1 MKESTVKKS
10 KTIRQ
15 KIGEVRDAA
24 LAYHRRLPP
33 GKLTIH
39 PTKPLTNQHD
49 LALAYSPGVAAAC
62 EEIVRDP
69 ALASE
74 LTTRGNLVAVIS
86 NGTAVLG
93 LGAIG
98 PLAAK
103 PVMEGKAVL
112 FKKFAGIDVFDL
124 EINETDPARLV
135 DIIASLEPTFGAV
148 NLEDIKAPE
157 CFVVERKLQERLSI
171 PVVHDD
177 QHGTAIIVAAAISN
191 GLRLVDKKMED
202 IKLVTSG
209 AGAAALACLDL
220 LVAIGLNKDNIIV
233 TDIAGVVYPGRQE
246 AMDPYKE
253 RYARDIQART
263 LGAAIEDADVF
274 LGLSV
279 GNVLKPDMLK
289 TMAAKPIIMAL
300 ANPVPEI
307 TPEAAKQARPDA
319 IIATGRSDLPNQV
332 NNVLC
337 FPYLF
342 RGALDV
348 GATSINEAMKIAC
361 VRAIADLAM
370 AESSEVVSR
379 AYGGGDLIFG
389 PDYIIPKPFDPR
401 LIVRLAPAVA
411 RAAMDSGVATRPIAD
426 FKSYRQRLIQFV
438 FQTGTIMNP
447 VFDQAAR
454 APKRIVYAEGEERR
468 TLQAVQQVL
477 DEGLARPL
485 LVGRA
490 EVIERRIRQLGLAM
504 VSDRDFDIINPIEDH
519 RCPELAEL
527 YHGIK
532 GRTGISPDEARRIV
546 RTQSSALAAL
556 LLLRGDVD
564 AMLCGTIGP
573 FVNHLTHVR
582 DIIGRRAGVED
593 FSSVTVLVLPS
604 GTFFL
609 CDTHVK
615 PTPDVDEIVAM
626 TTLAAEAVQRFGI
639 KPRIALVSHSN
650 FGTRDN
656 ASSKKMRAAVQIL
669 QQREPHLVVE
679 GEMHADAAI
688 SETIRANVFPYSRLR
703 GRANTLILPNIDA
716 ANISYNLLK
725 MLGGGVTVG
734 PLLMGAAKPA
744 HVLTNASTVHGI
756 VNMSALAVVE
766 AQGQAQR
773 ASPTSG
779 G

>member
-1 MKESTVKKS
+1 MKKVK
-10 KTIRQ
+10 TTRQ

-24 LAYHRRLPP
+24 LDYHRKSPP

-39 PTKPLTNQHD
+39 STKPLANQHD

-69 ALASE
+69 AQVSE
-74 LTTRGNLVAVIS
+74 LTIRGNLVAVIS

-93 LGAIG
+93 LGPIG
-98 PLAAK
+98 PLASK

-112 FKKFAGIDVFDL
+112 FKKFSGIDVFDL
-124 EINETDPARLV
+124 EVNETDPDKLV
-135 DIIASLEPTFGAV
+135 DIIASLEPTFGAI

-157 CFVVERKLQERLSI
+157 CFIVERKLQERLSI
-171 PVVHDD
+171 PVIHDD
-177 QHGTAIIVAAAISN
+177 QHGTAIIVAAAITN
-191 GLRLVDKKMED
+191 GLHLVGKKMEE

-220 LVAIGLNKDNIIV
+220 LVAMGLNQDNIIV
-233 TDIAGVVYPGRQE
+233 TDIAGVVYQGRRKL
-246 AMDPYKE
+246 MDPFKS
-253 RYARDIQART
+253 RYARKTRART
-263 LGAAIEDADVF
+263 LGTAIKNADVF

-279 GNVLKPDMLK
+279 GNVLKPAMLK
-289 TMAAKPIIMAL
+289 RMADKPIIMAL

-307 TPEAAKQARPDA
+307 APETAKMARPDA

-332 NNVLC
+332 NNVIC

-348 GATSINEAMKIAC
+348 GATSINEDMKIAC
-361 VRAIADLAM
+361 VKAIADLAM

-379 AYGGGDLIFG
+379 AYGGRDLIFG

-411 RAAMDSGVATRPIAD
+411 RAAMESGVATRPISD

-454 APKRIVYAEGEERR
+454 DPKRIAYAEGEERR
-468 TLQAVQQVL
+468 VLQAVQQVI

-485 LVGRA
+485 LVGRT
-490 EVIERRIRQLGLAM
+490 EVINRRIQELGLGM
-504 VSDRDFDIINPIEDH
+504 VKDRDFEVINPVKDR

-532 GRTGISPDEARRIV
+532 GRSGISPDEARRIV

-556 LLLRGDVD
+556 LLMHGDVD

-573 FVNHLTHVR
+573 FINHLTHVR
-582 DIIGRRAGVED
+582 DIIGKREDVRD
-593 FSSVTVLVLPS
+593 FSSVTVLVLPE

-609 CDTHVK
+609 CDSHVV
-615 PTPDVDEIVAM
+615 PMPGVDDIVAM
-626 TTLAAEAVQRFGI
+626 TLLAAEAVQRFGI

-650 FGTRDN
+650 FGTRNN
-656 ASSKKMRAAVQIL
+656 ASSEKMRAAAKIL
-669 QQREPHLVVE
+669 QAREPQLVVE

-688 SETIRANVFPYSRLR
+688 SEAIRANAFPDSKLR

-716 ANISYNLLK
+716 ANISFNLLK

-734 PLLMGAAKPA
+734 PVLVGAARPA
-744 HVLTNASTVHGI
+744 HILTNASTAHGI

-766 AQGQAQR
+766 AQSRVRG
-773 ASPTSG
+773 
-779 G
+779 

>member
-1 MKESTVKKS
+1 MKKT
-10 KTIRQ
+10 KTIQQ

-24 LAYHRRLPP
+24 LNYHRRPP
-33 GKLTIH
+33 HGKLTVH
-39 PTKPLTNQHD
+39 ATKPLANQYD

-62 EEIVRDP
+62 EEIVSDP
-69 ALASE
+69 SEAST
-74 LTTRGNLVAVIS
+74 LTTKGNLVGVIS

-93 LGAIG
+93 LGSIG
-98 PLAAK
+98 PLASK

-112 FKKFAGIDVFDL
+112 FKKFSGIDVFDL
-124 EINETDPARLV
+124 ELNETDPDKLV
-135 DIIASLEPTFGAV
+135 DIIASLEPTFGAI

-171 PVVHDD
+171 PVIHDD

-191 GLRLVDKKMED
+191 GLRLVGKELTE

-220 LVAIGLNKDNIIV
+220 LVAMGLKKENVIV
-233 TDIAGVVYPGRQE
+233 TDIAGVVYRGRRKM
-246 AMDPYKE
+246 MDPYKS
-253 RYARDIQART
+253 RYARTTKART
-263 LGAAIEDADVF
+263 LGAAIDDADVF

-279 GNVLKPDMLK
+279 GDVLRPAMLK
-289 TMAAKPIIMAL
+289 RMADKPIIMAL

-307 TPEAAKQARPDA
+307 APETARAVRPDA

-342 RGALDV
+342 RGALDA
-348 GATSINEAMKIAC
+348 GATCINEEMKIAC
-361 VRAIADLAM
+361 VKAIADLAM

-379 AYGGGDLIFG
+379 AYGGRDLIFG

-411 RAAMDSGVATRPIAD
+411 KAAMDTGVATRPITD

-454 APKRIVYAEGEERR
+454 DPKRIAYAEGEERR
-468 TLQAVQQVL
+468 VLQAVQQVI

-485 LVGRA
+485 LVGRT
-490 EVIERRIRQLGLAM
+490 EVINHRIGELGLAM
-504 VSDRDFDIINPIEDH
+504 VKDKDFDVINPVEDQ
-519 RCPELAEL
+519 RCLELAEL
-527 YHGIK
+527 YHDIK
-532 GRTGISPDEARRIV
+532 GRAGISPDEARRIV
-546 RTQSSALAAL
+546 RTQSTALAAL
-556 LLLRGDVD
+556 LLMHEDVD

-573 FVNHLTHVR
+573 FINHLTHVR
-582 DIIGRRAGVED
+582 DIIGKRED
-593 FSSVTVLVLPS
+593 VRDLSSVTVLVLPE

-609 CDTHVK
+609 CDSHVV
-615 PTPDVDEIVAM
+615 PMPEVDDIVAM
-626 TTLAAEAVQRFGI
+626 TLLAAEAVQRFGI

-656 ASSKKMRAAVQIL
+656 VSSQKMRAAAKIL
-669 QQREPHLVVE
+669 QEREPQLVVE

-688 SETIRANVFPYSRLR
+688 SETIRANVFPNSKLR
-703 GRANTLILPNIDA
+703 GSANTLVLPNIDA

-734 PLLMGAAKPA
+734 PMLVGAARPA
-744 HVLTNASTVHGI
+744 HILTNASTAHGI

-766 AQGQAQR
+766 AQSLRSEAQM
-773 ASPTSG
+773 
-779 G
+779 

>member
-1 MKESTVKKS
+1 MSIKKS
-10 KTIRQ
+10 KTIQQ

-24 LAYHRRLPP
+24 LDYHRKFPP
-33 GKLTIH
+33 GKLSIH

-69 ALASE
+69 AQVSE

-93 LGAIG
+93 LGSIG
-98 PLAAK
+98 PLASK

-112 FKKFAGIDVFDL
+112 FKKFSGINVFDL
-124 EINETDPARLV
+124 EINETDPERLV
-135 DIIASLEPTFGAV
+135 DIIASLEPTFGAI

-157 CFVVERKLQERLSI
+157 CFIVEQKLQERLSI

-177 QHGTAIIVAAAISN
+177 QHGTAIIVAAAVSN
-191 GLRLVDKKMED
+191 GLRLVGKELAE

-220 LVAIGLNKDNIIV
+220 LVAMGLRKENVIV
-233 TDIAGVVYPGRQE
+233 TDIAGVVYPGRPE
-246 AMDPYKE
+246 EMDPYKA
-253 RYARDIQART
+253 RYARDVRART
-263 LGAAIEDADVF
+263 LVGAIRDADVF

-279 GNVLKPDMLK
+279 GNVLKPSMLNS
-289 TMAAKPIIMAL
+289 MADKPIIMAL

-307 TPEAAKQARPDA
+307 PPEVARAARPDA

-332 NNVLC
+332 NNVIC

-348 GATSINEAMKIAC
+348 GATCINEEMKIAC
-361 VRAIADLAM
+361 VKAIADLAM

-411 RAAMDSGVATRPIAD
+411 RAAMESGVATRPIGD

-447 VFDQAAR
+447 VFDQAAHD
-454 APKRIVYAEGEERR
+454 PKRIVYGEGEERR
-468 TLQAVQQVL
+468 VLQAVQQVI

-490 EVIERRIRQLGLAM
+490 EVINRRIKDLGLGM
-504 VSDRDFDIINPIEDH
+504 IKDRDFDVINPIKDR

-527 YHGIK
+527 YHGLK

-573 FVNHLTHVR
+573 FINHLTHVR
-582 DIIGRRAGVED
+582 DIIGRREGVED
-593 FSSVTVLVLPS
+593 FSSVTVLVLPG

-615 PTPDVDEIVAM
+615 PVPDVDEIVAM
-626 TTLAAEAVQRFGI
+626 TLLAAEAVQRFGI

-650 FGTRDN
+650 FGTRNN
-656 ASSKKMRAAVQIL
+656 ASSEKMRAAVKIL
-669 QQREPHLVVE
+669 QEREQHLVVE

-688 SETIRANVFPYSRLR
+688 SETIRANVFPHSKLR

-744 HVLTNASTVHGI
+744 HILTNASTVHSI

-766 AQGQAQR
+766 AQ
-773 ASPTSG
+773 SLT
-779 G
+779 

>member
-1 MKESTVKKS
+1 MKKVK
-10 KTIRQ
+10 TTRQ

-24 LAYHRRLPP
+24 LDYHRKSPP

-39 PTKPLTNQHD
+39 STKPLANQHD

-69 ALASE
+69 AQVSE
-74 LTTRGNLVAVIS
+74 LTIRGNLVAVIS

-93 LGAIG
+93 LGPIG
-98 PLAAK
+98 PLASK

-112 FKKFAGIDVFDL
+112 FKKFSGIDVFDL
-124 EINETDPARLV
+124 EVNETDPDKLV
-135 DIIASLEPTFGAV
+135 DIIASLEPTFGAI

-157 CFVVERKLQERLSI
+157 CFIVERKLQERLSI
-171 PVVHDD
+171 PVIHDD
-177 QHGTAIIVAAAISN
+177 QHGTAIIVAAAITN
-191 GLRLVDKKMED
+191 GLHLVGKKMEE

-220 LVAIGLNKDNIIV
+220 LVAMGLKQDNIIV
-233 TDIAGVVYPGRQE
+233 TDIAGVVYQGRRKL
-246 AMDPYKE
+246 MDPFKS
-253 RYARDIQART
+253 RYARKTRART
-263 LGAAIEDADVF
+263 LGAAIKNADVF

-279 GNVLKPDMLK
+279 GNVLKPAMLK
-289 TMAAKPIIMAL
+289 RMADKPIIMAL

-307 TPEAAKQARPDA
+307 APETAKKARPDA

-332 NNVLC
+332 NNVIC

-348 GATSINEAMKIAC
+348 GATSINEDMKIAC
-361 VRAIADLAM
+361 VKAIADLAM

-379 AYGGGDLIFG
+379 AYGGRDLIFG

-411 RAAMDSGVATRPIAD
+411 RAAMESGVATRPISD

-454 APKRIVYAEGEERR
+454 DPKRIAYAEGEERR
-468 TLQAVQQVL
+468 VLQAVQQVI

-485 LVGRA
+485 LVGRT
-490 EVIERRIRQLGLAM
+490 EVINRRIQELGLGM
-504 VSDRDFDIINPIEDH
+504 VKDRDFEVINPVKDR

-532 GRTGISPDEARRIV
+532 GRSGISPDEARRIV

-556 LLLRGDVD
+556 LLMHGDVD

-573 FVNHLTHVR
+573 FINHLTHVR
-582 DIIGRRAGVED
+582 DIIGKREDVRD
-593 FSSVTVLVLPS
+593 FSSVTVLVLPE

-609 CDTHVK
+609 CDSHVV
-615 PTPDVDEIVAM
+615 PMPGVDDIVAM
-626 TTLAAEAVQRFGI
+626 TLLAAEAVQRFGI

-650 FGTRDN
+650 FGTRN
-656 ASSKKMRAAVQIL
+656 NESSEKMRAAAKIL
-669 QQREPHLVVE
+669 QAREPQLVVE

-688 SETIRANVFPYSRLR
+688 SEAIRANAFPDSKLR

-716 ANISYNLLK
+716 ANISFNLLK

-734 PLLMGAAKPA
+734 PVLVGAARPA
-744 HVLTNASTVHGI
+744 HILTNASTAHGI

-766 AQGQAQR
+766 AQSRVRG
-773 ASPTSG
+773 
-779 G
+779 

>member
-1 MKESTVKKS
+1 MKKT
-10 KTIRQ
+10 KTIQQ

-24 LAYHRRLPP
+24 LNYHRRPP
-33 GKLTIH
+33 HGKLTVH
-39 PTKPLTNQHD
+39 ATKPLANQYD

-62 EEIVRDP
+62 EEIVSDP
-69 ALASE
+69 SEAST
-74 LTTRGNLVAVIS
+74 LTTKGNLVGVIS

-93 LGAIG
+93 LGSIG
-98 PLAAK
+98 PLASK

-112 FKKFAGIDVFDL
+112 FKKFSGIDVFDL
-124 EINETDPARLV
+124 ELNETDPDKLV
-135 DIIASLEPTFGAV
+135 DIIASLEPTFGAI

-171 PVVHDD
+171 PVIHDD

-191 GLRLVDKKMED
+191 GLRLVGKELAE

-220 LVAIGLNKDNIIV
+220 LVAMGLKKENVIV
-233 TDIAGVVYPGRQE
+233 TDIAGVVYRGRRKM
-246 AMDPYKE
+246 MDPYKS
-253 RYARDIQART
+253 RYARTTKART
-263 LGAAIEDADVF
+263 LGAAIDDADVF

-279 GNVLKPDMLK
+279 GDVLKPAMLK
-289 TMAAKPIIMAL
+289 RMADKPIIMAL

-307 TPEAAKQARPDA
+307 APETARAFRPDA

-342 RGALDV
+342 RGALDA
-348 GATSINEAMKIAC
+348 GATCINEEMKIAC
-361 VRAIADLAM
+361 VKAIADLAM

-379 AYGGGDLIFG
+379 AYGGRDLIFG

-411 RAAMDSGVATRPIAD
+411 KAAMDTGVATRPITD

-438 FQTGTIMNP
+438 FQTGTIMHP

-454 APKRIVYAEGEERR
+454 DPKRIAYAEGEERR
-468 TLQAVQQVL
+468 VLQAVQQVI

-485 LVGRA
+485 LVGRT
-490 EVIERRIRQLGLAM
+490 EVISHRIGELGLAM
-504 VSDRDFDIINPIEDH
+504 VKDKDFDVINPVEDQ
-519 RCPELAEL
+519 RCLELAEL
-527 YHGIK
+527 YHDIK
-532 GRTGISPDEARRIV
+532 GRAGISPNEARRIV
-546 RTQSSALAAL
+546 RTQSTALAAL
-556 LLLRGDVD
+556 LLMHEDVD

-573 FVNHLTHVR
+573 FINHLTHVR
-582 DIIGRRAGVED
+582 DIIGKRDDVRD
-593 FSSVTVLVLPS
+593 LSSVTVLVLPE

-609 CDTHVK
+609 CDSHVV
-615 PTPDVDEIVAM
+615 PMPEVDDIVAM
-626 TTLAAEAVQRFGI
+626 TLLAAEAVQRFGI

-656 ASSKKMRAAVQIL
+656 VSSQKMRAAAKIL
-669 QQREPHLVVE
+669 QEREPQLVVE

-688 SETIRANVFPYSRLR
+688 SETIRTNVFPNSKLR
-703 GRANTLILPNIDA
+703 GRANTLVLPNIDA

-734 PLLMGAAKPA
+734 PMLVGAARPA
-744 HVLTNASTVHGI
+744 HILTNASTAHGI

-766 AQGQAQR
+766 AQSR
-773 ASPTSG
+773 ALASR
-779 G
+779 

>member
-1 MKESTVKKS
+1 MKKV
-10 KTIRQ
+10 KTIQQ
-15 KIGEVRDAA
+15 KIGESHDAA
-24 LAYHRRLPP
+24 LEYHRKSPH

-39 PTKPLTNQHD
+39 STKPLANQHD

-69 ALASE
+69 AQVSE

-93 LGAIG
+93 LGPIG
-98 PLAAK
+98 PLASK

-112 FKKFAGIDVFDL
+112 FKKFSGIDVFDL
-124 EINETDPARLV
+124 EVNETNPDKLV
-135 DIIASLEPTFGAV
+135 DIIASLEPTFGAI

-157 CFVVERKLQERLSI
+157 CFIVERKLQERLSI
-171 PVVHDD
+171 PVIHDD
-177 QHGTAIIVAAAISN
+177 QHGTAIIVAAAITN
-191 GLRLVDKKMED
+191 GLRLVGKKMGE

-220 LVAIGLNKDNIIV
+220 LVAMGLNQDNIIV
-233 TDIAGVVYPGRQE
+233 TDIAGVVYRGRRKM
-246 AMDPYKE
+246 MDPFKA
-253 RYARDIQART
+253 RYARKTRART
-263 LGAAIEDADVF
+263 LGAAIKNADVF

-279 GNVLKPDMLK
+279 GNVLKPAMLK
-289 TMAAKPIIMAL
+289 SMAEKPIIMAL

-307 TPEAAKQARPDA
+307 APERAKKARPDA

-332 NNVLC
+332 NNVIC

-348 GATSINEAMKIAC
+348 GATSINEDMKIAC
-361 VRAIADLAM
+361 VKAIADLAM

-379 AYGGGDLIFG
+379 AYGGRDLTFG

-411 RAAMDSGVATRPIAD
+411 RAAMDSGVATRPIPD

-454 APKRIVYAEGEERR
+454 DPKRIAYAEGEERR
-468 TLQAVQQVL
+468 VLQAVQQVI

-485 LVGRA
+485 LVGRT
-490 EVIERRIRQLGLAM
+490 EVINRRIQELGLGM
-504 VSDRDFDIINPIEDH
+504 IKDRDFEVINPVKDR

-532 GRTGISPDEARRIV
+532 GRSGISPDEARRIV

-556 LLLRGDVD
+556 LLMHGDVD

-573 FVNHLTHVR
+573 FINHLTHVR
-582 DIIGRRAGVED
+582 DIVGKREDVKD
-593 FSSVTVLVLPS
+593 FSSVTVLVLPE

-609 CDTHVK
+609 CDSHVL
-615 PTPDVDEIVAM
+615 PVPGVEDVVAM
-626 TTLAAEAVQRFGI
+626 TLLAAEAVQRFGI

-650 FGTRDN
+650 FGTRN
-656 ASSKKMRAAVQIL
+656 NESSEKMRAAAKIL
-669 QQREPHLVVE
+669 QEREPQLVVE

-688 SETIRANVFPYSRLR
+688 SEAIRANAFPDSKLR

-716 ANISYNLLK
+716 ANISFNLLK

-734 PLLMGAAKPA
+734 PVLVGAARPA
-744 HVLTNASTVHGI
+744 HILTNASTAHGI

-766 AQGQAQR
+766 AQSR
-773 ASPTSG
+773 ARG
-779 G
+779 

>member
-1 MKESTVKKS
+1 MKKVK
-10 KTIRQ
+10 TTRQ

-24 LAYHRRLPP
+24 LDYHRKSPP

-39 PTKPLTNQHD
+39 STKPLANQHD

-69 ALASE
+69 AQASE
-74 LTTRGNLVAVIS
+74 LTIRGNLVAVIS

-93 LGAIG
+93 LGPIG
-98 PLAAK
+98 PLASK

-112 FKKFAGIDVFDL
+112 FKKFSGIDVFDL
-124 EINETDPARLV
+124 EVNENNPDKLV
-135 DIIASLEPTFGAV
+135 DIIASLEPTFGAI

-157 CFVVERKLQERLSI
+157 CFIVERKLQERLSI
-171 PVVHDD
+171 PVIHDD
-177 QHGTAIIVAAAISN
+177 QHGTAIIVAAAITN
-191 GLRLVDKKMED
+191 GLHLVGKKMEE

-220 LVAIGLNKDNIIV
+220 LVAMGLKNDNIIV
-233 TDIAGVVYPGRQE
+233 TDIAGVVYQGRRKL
-246 AMDPYKE
+246 MDPFKS
-253 RYARDIQART
+253 RYARKTRART
-263 LGAAIEDADVF
+263 LGTAIKNADVF

-279 GNVLKPDMLK
+279 GNVLKPAMLK
-289 TMAAKPIIMAL
+289 RMADKPIIMAL
-300 ANPVPEI
+300 ANPIPEI
-307 TPEAAKQARPDA
+307 APETAKKARPDA

-332 NNVLC
+332 NNVIC

-348 GATSINEAMKIAC
+348 GATSINEEMKIAC
-361 VRAIADLAM
+361 VKAIADLAM

-379 AYGGGDLIFG
+379 AYGGRDLIFG

-411 RAAMDSGVATRPIAD
+411 RAAMDSGVATRPISD

-454 APKRIVYAEGEERR
+454 DPKRIAYAEGEERR
-468 TLQAVQQVL
+468 VLQAVQQVI

-485 LVGRA
+485 LVGRT
-490 EVIERRIRQLGLAM
+490 EVINRRIQELGLGM
-504 VSDRDFDIINPIEDH
+504 VKDRDFEVINPVKDR

-532 GRTGISPDEARRIV
+532 GRSGISPDEARRIV

-556 LLLRGDVD
+556 LLMHGDVD

-573 FVNHLTHVR
+573 FINHLTHVR
-582 DIIGRRAGVED
+582 DIIGKREDVRD
-593 FSSVTVLVLPS
+593 FSSVTVLVLPE

-609 CDTHVK
+609 CDSHVV
-615 PTPDVDEIVAM
+615 PVPGVDDIVAM
-626 TTLAAEAVQRFGI
+626 TLLAAEAVQRFGI
-639 KPRIALVSHSN
+639 KPRIALISHSN
-650 FGTRDN
+650 FGTRN
-656 ASSKKMRAAVQIL
+656 NESSEKMRAAAKIL
-669 QQREPHLVVE
+669 QEREPQLVVE

-688 SETIRANVFPYSRLR
+688 SEAIRANAFPDSKLR

-734 PLLMGAAKPA
+734 PVLVGAARPA
-744 HVLTNASTVHGI
+744 HILTNASTAHGI

-766 AQGQAQR
+766 AQSR
-773 ASPTSG
+773 ARG
-779 G
+779 

>member
-1 MKESTVKKS
+1 MSDPSEAST
-10 KTIRQ
+10 
-15 KIGEVRDAA
+15 
-24 LAYHRRLPP
+24 
-33 GKLTIH
+33 
-39 PTKPLTNQHD
+39 
-49 LALAYSPGVAAAC
+49 
-62 EEIVRDP
+62 
-69 ALASE
+69 
-74 LTTRGNLVAVIS
+74 LTTKGNLVGVIS

-93 LGAIG
+93 LGSIG
-98 PLAAK
+98 PLASK

-112 FKKFAGIDVFDL
+112 FKKFSGIDVFDL
-124 EINETDPARLV
+124 ELNETDPDKLV
-135 DIIASLEPTFGAV
+135 DIIASLEPTFGAI

-171 PVVHDD
+171 PVIHDD

-191 GLRLVDKKMED
+191 GLRLVGKELAE

-220 LVAIGLNKDNIIV
+220 LVAMGLKKENVIV
-233 TDIAGVVYPGRQE
+233 TDIAGVVYRGRRKM
-246 AMDPYKE
+246 MDPYKS
-253 RYARDIQART
+253 RYARTTKART
-263 LGAAIEDADVF
+263 LGAAIDDADVF

-279 GNVLKPDMLK
+279 GDVLKPAMLK
-289 TMAAKPIIMAL
+289 RMADKPIIMAL

-307 TPEAAKQARPDA
+307 APETARAFRPDA

-342 RGALDV
+342 RGALDA
-348 GATSINEAMKIAC
+348 GATCINEEMKIAC
-361 VRAIADLAM
+361 VKAIADLAM

-379 AYGGGDLIFG
+379 AYGGRDLIFG

-411 RAAMDSGVATRPIAD
+411 KAAMDTGVATRPIAD

-438 FQTGTIMNP
+438 FQTGTIMHP
-447 VFDQAAR
+447 VFDQASR
-454 APKRIVYAEGEERR
+454 DPKRIAYAEGEERR
-468 TLQAVQQVL
+468 VLQAAQQVI

-485 LVGRA
+485 LVGRT
-490 EVIERRIRQLGLAM
+490 EVISHRIGELGLAM
-504 VSDRDFDIINPIEDH
+504 VKDKDFDVINPVEDQ
-519 RCPELAEL
+519 RCLELAEL
-527 YHGIK
+527 YHDIK
-532 GRTGISPDEARRIV
+532 GRAGISPDEARRIV
-546 RTQSSALAAL
+546 RTQSTALAAL
-556 LLLRGDVD
+556 LLMHEDVD

-573 FVNHLTHVR
+573 FINHLTHVR
-582 DIIGRRAGVED
+582 DIIGKRDDVRD
-593 FSSVTVLVLPS
+593 LSSVTVLVLPE

-609 CDTHVK
+609 CDSHVV
-615 PTPDVDEIVAM
+615 PMPEVDDIVAM
-626 TTLAAEAVQRFGI
+626 TLLAAEAVQRFGI

-656 ASSKKMRAAVQIL
+656 VSSQKMRAAAKIL
-669 QQREPHLVVE
+669 QEREPQLVVE

-688 SETIRANVFPYSRLR
+688 SETIRTNVFPNSKLR
-703 GRANTLILPNIDA
+703 GRANTLVLPNIDA

-734 PLLMGAAKPA
+734 PMLVGAARPA
-744 HVLTNASTVHGI
+744 HILTNASTAHGI

-766 AQGQAQR
+766 AQSR
-773 ASPTSG
+773 ALASR
-779 G
+779 

>member
-1 MKESTVKKS
+1 MKKVKP
-10 KTIRQ
+10 IRQ

-24 LAYHRRLPP
+24 LDYHRKSPP

-39 PTKPLTNQHD
+39 STKPLANQHD

-69 ALASE
+69 AQVSE

-93 LGAIG
+93 LGPIG
-98 PLAAK
+98 PLASK

-112 FKKFAGIDVFDL
+112 FKKFSGIDVFDL
-124 EINETDPARLV
+124 EVNETNPDKLV
-135 DIIASLEPTFGAV
+135 DIIASLEPTFGAI

-157 CFVVERKLQERLSI
+157 CFIVERKLQERLSI
-171 PVVHDD
+171 PVIHDD
-177 QHGTAIIVAAAISN
+177 QHGTAIIVAAAITN
-191 GLRLVDKKMED
+191 GLHLVGKKMEE

-220 LVAIGLNKDNIIV
+220 LVAMGLKKENVIV
-233 TDIAGVVYPGRQE
+233 TDIAGVVHQGRRKL
-246 AMDPYKE
+246 MDPFKS
-253 RYARDIQART
+253 RYARKTTART
-263 LGAAIEDADVF
+263 LGAAIKNADVF

-279 GNVLKPDMLK
+279 GNVLKPAMLK
-289 TMAAKPIIMAL
+289 RMADKPIIMAL

-307 TPEAAKQARPDA
+307 RPEVAKKARPDA

-332 NNVLC
+332 NNVIC

-348 GATSINEAMKIAC
+348 GATSINEEMKIAC
-361 VRAIADLAM
+361 VKAIADLAM

-379 AYGGGDLIFG
+379 AYGGRDLIFG

-411 RAAMDSGVATRPIAD
+411 RAAMDSGVATRPISD

-454 APKRIVYAEGEERR
+454 DPKRIAYAEGEERR
-468 TLQAVQQVL
+468 VLQAVQQVI

-485 LVGRA
+485 LVGRT
-490 EVIERRIRQLGLAM
+490 EVINRRIQELGLGM
-504 VSDRDFDIINPIEDH
+504 VKDRDFEVINPVKDR

-532 GRTGISPDEARRIV
+532 GRSGISPDEARRIV

-556 LLLRGDVD
+556 LLMHGDVD

-573 FVNHLTHVR
+573 FINHLTHVR
-582 DIIGRRAGVED
+582 DIIGKREDVRD
-593 FSSVTVLVLPS
+593 FSSVTVLVLPE

-609 CDTHVK
+609 CDSHVV
-615 PTPDVDEIVAM
+615 PVPGVDDIVAM
-626 TTLAAEAVQRFGI
+626 TLLAAEAVQRFGI

-650 FGTRDN
+650 FGTRNN
-656 ASSKKMRAAVQIL
+656 ASSEKMRAAAKIL
-669 QQREPHLVVE
+669 QAREPQLVVE

-688 SETIRANVFPYSRLR
+688 SEAIRANAFPDSKLR

-716 ANISYNLLK
+716 ANISFNLLK

-734 PLLMGAAKPA
+734 PVLVGAARPA
-744 HVLTNASTVHGI
+744 HILTNASTAHGI

-766 AQGQAQR
+766 AQSR
-773 ASPTSG
+773 ARG
-779 G
+779 

>member
-1 MKESTVKKS
+1 MSIKKV
-10 KTIRQ
+10 KTIQQ
-15 KIGEVRDAA
+15 KVGEIRDAA
-24 LAYHRRLPP
+24 LDYHRKSPP

-39 PTKPLTNQHD
+39 STKPLANQHD

-69 ALASE
+69 AQASR

-93 LGAIG
+93 LGPIG
-98 PLAAK
+98 PLASK

-124 EINETDPARLV
+124 EVNETDPDKLV
-135 DIIASLEPTFGAV
+135 DIIASLEPTFGAI

-157 CFVVERKLQERLSI
+157 CFIVERQLQKRLSI
-171 PVVHDD
+171 PVIHDD
-177 QHGTAIIVAAAISN
+177 QHGTAIIVAAAITN
-191 GLRLVDKKMED
+191 GLRLVGKKMAD

-220 LVAIGLNKDNIIV
+220 LVAMGLKKDNIIV
-233 TDIAGVVYPGRQE
+233 TDIDGVVYSGRRKT
-246 AMDPYKE
+246 MDPFKA
-253 RYARDIQART
+253 RYARKTRART
-263 LGAAIEDADVF
+263 LGAAIKNADVF

-279 GNVLKPDMLK
+279 GNVLKPAMLK
-289 TMAAKPIIMAL
+289 SMTDKPIIMAL

-307 TPEAAKQARPDA
+307 APETAKMARPDA

-332 NNVLC
+332 NNVIC

-348 GATSINEAMKIAC
+348 GATSINEEMKIAC
-361 VRAIADLAM
+361 VKAIADLAM

-379 AYGGGDLIFG
+379 AYGGRDLTFG
-389 PDYIIPKPFDPR
+389 PDYFIPKPFDPR

-411 RAAMDSGVATRPIAD
+411 RAAMDSGVASRPITD

-454 APKRIVYAEGEERR
+454 DPKRIAYAEGEERR
-468 TLQAVQQVL
+468 VLQAVQQVI

-485 LVGRA
+485 LVGRT
-490 EVIERRIRQLGLAM
+490 EVINRRIAELGLAM
-504 VSDRDFDIINPIEDH
+504 VKDRDFDVINPVKDK
-519 RCPELAEL
+519 RCLELAEL

-532 GRTGISPDEARRIV
+532 GRAGISPDEARRIV
-546 RTQSSALAAL
+546 RTQATALAAL
-556 LLLRGDVD
+556 LLMHDDVD

-573 FVNHLTHVR
+573 FITHLTHVR
-582 DIIGRRAGVED
+582 DIVGKREDVKD
-593 FSSVTVLVLPS
+593 FSSVTVLVLPE

-609 CDTHVK
+609 CDSHVL
-615 PTPDVDEIVAM
+615 PMPGVDDIVAM
-626 TTLAAEAVQRFGI
+626 TLLAAEAVQRFGI

-650 FGTRDN
+650 FGTRN
-656 ASSKKMRAAVQIL
+656 NESSEKMRAAAKIL
-669 QQREPHLVVE
+669 QEREPQLVVE

-688 SETIRANVFPYSRLR
+688 SEAIRANAFPNSKLR
-703 GRANTLILPNIDA
+703 GRANTLVLPNIDA
-716 ANISYNLLK
+716 ANISFNLLK

-734 PLLMGAAKPA
+734 PVLVGSARPA
-744 HVLTNASTVHGI
+744 HILTNASTAHGI

-766 AQGQAQR
+766 AQSRTLA
-773 ASPTSG
+773 
-779 G
+779 

>member
-1 MKESTVKKS
+1 M
-10 KTIRQ
+10 
-15 KIGEVRDAA
+15 
-24 LAYHRRLPP
+24 
-33 GKLTIH
+33 
-39 PTKPLTNQHD
+39 
-49 LALAYSPGVAAAC
+49 AAAC

-69 ALASE
+69 AQVSE

-93 LGAIG
+93 LGPIG
-98 PLAAK
+98 PLASK

-112 FKKFAGIDVFDL
+112 FKKFSGIDVFDL
-124 EINETDPARLV
+124 EVNETNPDKLV
-135 DIIASLEPTFGAV
+135 DIIASLEPTFGAI

-157 CFVVERKLQERLSI
+157 CFIVERKLQERLSI
-171 PVVHDD
+171 PVIHDD
-177 QHGTAIIVAAAISN
+177 QHGTAIIVAAAITN
-191 GLRLVDKKMED
+191 GLRLVGKKMEE

-220 LVAIGLNKDNIIV
+220 LVAMGLNQDNIIV
-233 TDIAGVVYPGRQE
+233 TDIAGVVYRGRRKM
-246 AMDPYKE
+246 MDPFKA
-253 RYARDIQART
+253 RYARKTRART
-263 LGAAIEDADVF
+263 LGAAIKNADVF

-279 GNVLKPDMLK
+279 GNVLKPGMLK
-289 TMAAKPIIMAL
+289 RMADKPIIMAL

-307 TPEAAKQARPDA
+307 APETAKKARPDA

-332 NNVLC
+332 NNVIC

-348 GATSINEAMKIAC
+348 GATSINEEMKIAC
-361 VRAIADLAM
+361 VKAIADLAM

-379 AYGGGDLIFG
+379 AYGGRDLTFG

-454 APKRIVYAEGEERR
+454 DPKRIAYAEGEERR
-468 TLQAVQQVL
+468 VLQAVQQVI

-485 LVGRA
+485 LVGRT
-490 EVIERRIRQLGLAM
+490 EVINRRIQELGLGM
-504 VSDRDFDIINPIEDH
+504 IKDRDFEVINPVKDR

-532 GRTGISPDEARRIV
+532 GRSGISPDEARRIV

-556 LLLRGDVD
+556 LLMHGDVD

-573 FVNHLTHVR
+573 FINHLTHVR
-582 DIIGRRAGVED
+582 DIVGKREDVKD
-593 FSSVTVLVLPS
+593 FSSVTVLVLPE

-609 CDTHVK
+609 CDSHVL
-615 PTPDVDEIVAM
+615 PVPGVEDVVAM
-626 TTLAAEAVQRFGI
+626 TLLAAEAVQRFGI

-650 FGTRDN
+650 FGTRN
-656 ASSKKMRAAVQIL
+656 NESSEKMRAAAKIL
-669 QQREPHLVVE
+669 QEREPQLVVE

-688 SETIRANVFPYSRLR
+688 SEAIRANAFPDSKLR

-716 ANISYNLLK
+716 ANISFNLLK

-734 PLLMGAAKPA
+734 PVLVGAARPA
-744 HVLTNASTVHGI
+744 HILTNASTAHGI

-766 AQGQAQR
+766 AQSR
-773 ASPTSG
+773 ARG
-779 G
+779 

>member
-1 MKESTVKKS
+1 M
-10 KTIRQ
+10 
-15 KIGEVRDAA
+15 RDAA
-24 LAYHRRLPP
+24 LKYHRQPP
-33 GKLTIH
+33 HGKLAVH
-39 PTKPLTNQHD
+39 STKPLANQYD

-62 EEIVRDP
+62 EEIVKTP
-69 ALASE
+69 ALVSD
-74 LTTRGNLVAVIS
+74 LTARGNLVAVIS

-93 LGAIG
+93 LGSIG
-98 PLAAK
+98 PLASK
-103 PVMEGKAVL
+103 PVMEGKSVL
-112 FKKFAGIDVFDL
+112 FKKFSGIDVFDL
-124 EINETDPARLV
+124 EINETDPDKLV
-135 DIIASLEPTFGAV
+135 DIIASLEPTFGAI
-148 NLEDIKAPE
+148 NLEDIKSPE
-157 CFVVERKLQERLSI
+157 CFIVEQKLQERLSI
-171 PVVHDD
+171 PVIHDD
-177 QHGTAIIVAAAISN
+177 QHGTAIIVAAAVSN
-191 GLRLVDKKMED
+191 GLHLVGKAISE

-220 LVAIGLNKDNIIV
+220 LVAMGLKKQNIIV
-233 TDIAGVVYPGRQE
+233 TDIAGVVYRGRAE
-246 AMDPYKE
+246 MMDPFKV
-253 RYARDIQART
+253 RYARDTALRT
-263 LGAAIEDADVF
+263 LEQAIAGADVF

-279 GNVLKPDMLK
+279 GNVLKPEMLK
-289 TMAAKPIIMAL
+289 SMADKPIIMAL

-307 TPEAAKQARPDA
+307 APHVAKKARPDA

-342 RGALDV
+342 RGALDT
-348 GATSINEAMKIAC
+348 GATCINEEMKLAC

-379 AYGGGDLIFG
+379 AYGGRDLIFG

-426 FKSYRQRLIQFV
+426 FKAYRQRLIQFV

-454 APKRIVYAEGEERR
+454 DPKVIAYAEGEERR
-468 TLQAVQQVL
+468 ILQAAQQVI

-485 LVGRA
+485 LVGRT
-490 EVIERRIRQLGLAM
+490 EVINRRIRELGLGM
-504 VSDRDFDIINPIEDH
+504 VKDQDFDVINPIKDQ
-519 RCPELAEL
+519 RCLKLAEL

-532 GRTGISPDEARRIV
+532 GRAGVSPEEARRIV
-546 RTQSSALAAL
+546 RTQPTALAAL
-556 LLLRGDVD
+556 MLMHEDVD

-582 DIIGRRAGVED
+582 DIVGKREQVRD
-593 FSSVTVLVLPS
+593 LSSVTVLVLS
-604 GTFFL
+604 QGTFFL
-609 CDTHVK
+609 CDSHVL
-615 PTPDVDEIVAM
+615 PMPEVDDIVAM
-626 TTLAAEAVQRFGI
+626 TLLAAEAVQRFGI

-656 ASSKKMRAAVQIL
+656 SSSEKMRAAAKIL
-669 QQREPHLVVE
+669 QERAPQLVVE

-688 SETIRANVFPYSRLR
+688 SEAIRASAFPNSRLR

-725 MLGGGVTVG
+725 MLGDGVTVG
-734 PLLMGAAKPA
+734 PMLVGAARPA
-744 HVLTNASTVHGI
+744 HILTNASTVHGI

-766 AQGQAQR
+766 AQSVNPVR
-773 ASPTSG
+773 
-779 G
+779 

>member
-1 MKESTVKKS
+1 MKKVK
-10 KTIRQ
+10 TTRQ

-24 LAYHRRLPP
+24 LDYHRKSPP

-39 PTKPLTNQHD
+39 STKPLANQHD

-69 ALASE
+69 AQVSE
-74 LTTRGNLVAVIS
+74 LTIRGNLVAVIS

-93 LGAIG
+93 LGPIG
-98 PLAAK
+98 PLASK

-112 FKKFAGIDVFDL
+112 FKKFSGIDVFDL
-124 EINETDPARLV
+124 EVNETNPDKLV
-135 DIIASLEPTFGAV
+135 DIIASLEPTFGAI

-157 CFVVERKLQERLSI
+157 CFIVERKLQERLSI
-171 PVVHDD
+171 PVIHDD
-177 QHGTAIIVAAAISN
+177 QHGTAIIVAAAITN
-191 GLRLVDKKMED
+191 GLHLVGKKMEE

-220 LVAIGLNKDNIIV
+220 LVAMGLKQDNIIV
-233 TDIAGVVYPGRQE
+233 TDIAGVVYQGRRKL
-246 AMDPYKE
+246 MDPFKS
-253 RYARDIQART
+253 RYARKTRART
-263 LGAAIEDADVF
+263 LGAAIKNADVF

-279 GNVLKPDMLK
+279 GNVLKPAMLK
-289 TMAAKPIIMAL
+289 RMADKPIIMAL

-307 TPEAAKQARPDA
+307 RPEVAKKARPDA

-332 NNVLC
+332 NNVIC

-348 GATSINEAMKIAC
+348 GATSINEEMKIAC
-361 VRAIADLAM
+361 VKAIADLAM

-379 AYGGGDLIFG
+379 AYGGRDLIFG

-411 RAAMDSGVATRPIAD
+411 RAAMDSGVATRPISD

-454 APKRIVYAEGEERR
+454 DPKRIAYAEGEERR
-468 TLQAVQQVL
+468 VLQAVQQVI

-485 LVGRA
+485 LVGRT
-490 EVIERRIRQLGLAM
+490 EVINRRIQELGLGM
-504 VSDRDFDIINPIEDH
+504 VKDRDFEVINPVKDR

-532 GRTGISPDEARRIV
+532 GRSGISPDEARRIV

-556 LLLRGDVD
+556 LLMHGDVD

-573 FVNHLTHVR
+573 FINHLTHVR
-582 DIIGRRAGVED
+582 DIIGKREDVRD
-593 FSSVTVLVLPS
+593 FSSVTVLVLPE

-609 CDTHVK
+609 CDSHVV
-615 PTPDVDEIVAM
+615 PVPGVDDIVAM
-626 TTLAAEAVQRFGI
+626 TLLAAEAVQRFGI

-650 FGTRDN
+650 FGTRN
-656 ASSKKMRAAVQIL
+656 NESSEKMRAAAKIL
-669 QQREPHLVVE
+669 QAREPQLVVE

-688 SETIRANVFPYSRLR
+688 SEAIRANAFPDSKLR

-716 ANISYNLLK
+716 ANISFNLLK

-734 PLLMGAAKPA
+734 PVLVGTARPA
-744 HVLTNASTVHGI
+744 HILTNASTAHGI

-766 AQGQAQR
+766 AQSRTLA
-773 ASPTSG
+773 
-779 G
+779 